1 MTAEFTRRNLFKIG
15 GLAAAGL
22 GGAALLGACS
32 PTGSAAAGS
41 ASSDTPT
48 AATGTT
54 TVAGHVREGLP
65 SFLAAPEPIT
75 DIAETKDYDVV
86 VVGAGA
92 SGVPAAITAR
102 EAGATV
108 ALIQKESTAISQ
120 GNTATGILLDT
131 SDPAGV
137 EAVVSRLIK
146 DHQYRG
152 KREQVELWA
161 KNSGECITW
170 LLDLATAQG
179 AQISDSTMKW
189 TAAIKEVNGYPM
201 DYLSIDFGPKPYN
214 TGNGMQVLAE
224 YAASQ
229 GVEVFYDTEA
239 KQLVGDASGVTEA
252 VVSRLIKDH
261 QYRGKREQVELWAK
275 NSGECITWLLDLAT
289 AQGAQISD
297 STMKWTAAIKEVNGY
312 PMDYLSIDF
321 GPKPYNTGNGMQ
333 VLAEY
338 AASQGVEVF
347 YDTEAKQLVGDA
359 SGVTGVIAET
369 ADGNVQFN
377 AAKGVILA
385 TGDYQNDDDMMA
397 YYLPDLQNLGR
408 KQMNKTGD
416 GHKMAVWAG
425 GAIEDITHTKMLHD
439 FDGGPGS
446 MADMPFLAVK
456 NDGTRFCDETL
467 GMSLMNNFLRS
478 EADQGDYNQIFDSNY
493 MTAAAEWPGKLFDP
507 EAIKVYMP
515 EEDGEKTGVFRD
527 QIATFKADTL
537 EELAEKLGI
546 TDTAAFVESVK
557 RYNECVAAGKDLD
570 FGKEAKWLTAI
581 DTPPFYGIHR
591 HVRVSAVVS
600 GVNVGP
606 NMEVLAVE
614 TNEPIPGLFAIG
626 NTAGNFYGGVD
637 YSMYMPGLSLGRAHT
652 QGYVTGKYVA
662 SL

>member
-1 MTAEFTRRNLFKIG
+1 MTAEFTRRDMFKIS

-22 GGAALLGACS
+22 GTAALLGACS
-32 PTGSAAAGS
+32 PAGNEAGAGAGAAAGS
-41 ASSDTPT
+41 TET
-48 AATGTT
+48 ATTGTT
-54 TVAGHVREGLP
+54 VVAGHTREGLP

-75 DIAETKDYDVV
+75 DVADTKDFDVV
-86 VVGAGA
+86 IVGAGA
-92 SGVPAAITAR
+92 AGVPAAITAR

-108 ALIQKESTAISQ
+108 ALIQKEATAISQ

-131 SDPAGV
+131 SDEAGV
-137 EAVVSRLIK
+137 EAVVSRLLK

-161 KNSGECITW
+161 KNSGEAIKW
-170 LLDLATAQG
+170 MLDLATAEG
-179 AQISDSTMKW
+179 AQVSDTTMKW

-214 TGNGMQVLAE
+214 TGDGMQVLAD
-224 YAASQ
+224 YAAAQ
-229 GVEVFYDTEA
+229 GVEIFYNTEA
-239 KQLVGDASGVTEA
+239 KQLVGDAA
-252 VVSRLIKDH
+252 
-261 QYRGKREQVELWAK
+261 
-275 NSGECITWLLDLAT
+275 
-289 AQGAQISD
+289 
-297 STMKWTAAIKEVNGY
+297 
-312 PMDYLSIDF
+312 
-321 GPKPYNTGNGMQ
+321 
-333 VLAEY
+333 
-338 AASQGVEVF
+338 
-347 YDTEAKQLVGDA
+347 
-359 SGVTGVIAET
+359 GVTGVIAEGP
-369 ADGNVQFN
+369 DGMVQFN

-397 YYLPDLQNLGR
+397 YYLPDLANLGR

-456 NDGTRFCDETL
+456 QDGTRFCDETL

-515 EEDGEKTGVFRD
+515 EEDVEKVGVFED
-527 QIATFKADTL
+527 QIGTFKADTL
-537 EELAEKLGI
+537 EELAGKLGI
-546 TDTAAFVESVK
+546 TDTAAFVKSVE

-570 FGKEAKWLTAI
+570 FGKEGKWLTAI

-614 TNEPIPGLFAIG
+614 TGEPIPGLFAIG

>member
-1 MTAEFTRRNLFKIG
+1 MTAEFTRRDMFKIG

-32 PTGSAAAGS
+32 PAGNE
-41 ASSDTPT
+41 AGT
-48 AATGTT
+48 AASAGTGATETATTGTT
-54 TVAGHVREGLP
+54 VVAGHTREGLP

-75 DIAETKDYDVV
+75 DVADTKDFDIVI
-86 VVGAGA
+86 VGAGA
-92 SGVPAAITAR
+92 AGVPAAITAR

-108 ALIQKESTAISQ
+108 ALIQKEATAISQ

-131 SDPAGV
+131 SDEAGV
-137 EAVVSRLIK
+137 EAVVSRLLK

-161 KNSGECITW
+161 KNSGEAIKW
-170 LLDLATAQG
+170 MLDLATAEG
-179 AQISDSTMKW
+179 AQVSDTTMKW

-214 TGNGMQVLAE
+214 TGDGMQVLAD
-224 YAASQ
+224 YAAAQ
-229 GVEVFYDTEA
+229 GVEIFYNTEA
-239 KQLVGDASGVTEA
+239 KQLVGDAA
-252 VVSRLIKDH
+252 
-261 QYRGKREQVELWAK
+261 
-275 NSGECITWLLDLAT
+275 
-289 AQGAQISD
+289 
-297 STMKWTAAIKEVNGY
+297 
-312 PMDYLSIDF
+312 
-321 GPKPYNTGNGMQ
+321 
-333 VLAEY
+333 
-338 AASQGVEVF
+338 
-347 YDTEAKQLVGDA
+347 
-359 SGVTGVIAET
+359 GVTGVIAEGP
-369 ADGNVQFN
+369 DGMVQFN

-397 YYLPDLQNLGR
+397 YYLPDLANLGR

-456 NDGTRFCDETL
+456 QDGTRFCDETL

-515 EEDGEKTGVFRD
+515 EEDVEKVGVFED
-527 QIATFKADTL
+527 QIGTFKADTL
-537 EELAEKLGI
+537 EELAGKLGI
-546 TDTAAFVESVK
+546 TDTAAFVKSVE

-570 FGKEAKWLTAI
+570 FGKEGKWLTAI

-614 TNEPIPGLFAIG
+614 TGEPIPGLFAIG

>member
-1 MTAEFTRRNLFKIG
+1 MTAEFTRRDMFKIS

-22 GGAALLGACS
+22 GGAALLSACS
-32 PTGSAAAGS
+32 PSGSGSPSAGGETPAAS
-41 ASSDTPT
+41 
-48 AATGTT
+48 TGTT
-54 TVAGHVREGLP
+54 TVAGHSREGLP

-75 DIAETKDYDVV
+75 DIADTKDFDVV
-86 VVGAGA
+86 IVGAGA

-108 ALIQKESTAISQ
+108 ALIQKEATAISQ

-131 SDPAGV
+131 SDEAGV
-137 EAVVSRLIK
+137 EAVVSRLLK

-161 KNSGECITW
+161 KNSGEAIKW
-170 LLDLATAQG
+170 VLDLATAEG
-179 AQISDSTMKW
+179 AQVSDTTMKW

-214 TGNGMQVLAE
+214 TGNGMRVLAD
-224 YAASQ
+224 YAAAQ
-229 GVEVFYDTEA
+229 GVEIFYNTEA
-239 KQLVGDASGVTEA
+239 KQLVGDAA
-252 VVSRLIKDH
+252 
-261 QYRGKREQVELWAK
+261 
-275 NSGECITWLLDLAT
+275 
-289 AQGAQISD
+289 
-297 STMKWTAAIKEVNGY
+297 
-312 PMDYLSIDF
+312 
-321 GPKPYNTGNGMQ
+321 
-333 VLAEY
+333 
-338 AASQGVEVF
+338 
-347 YDTEAKQLVGDA
+347 
-359 SGVTGVIAET
+359 GVTGVIAEGP
-369 ADGNVQFN
+369 DGTVQFN
-377 AAKGVILA
+377 ASKGVILA

-397 YYLPDLQNLGR
+397 YYLPDLANLGR

-456 NDGTRFCDETL
+456 QDGTRFCDETL

-515 EEDGEKTGVFRD
+515 EEDVEKVGVFED
-527 QIATFKADTL
+527 QIGTFKADTL
-537 EELAEKLGI
+537 EELATKLGI
-546 TDTAAFVESVK
+546 TDTAAFVKSVE

-570 FGKEAKWLTAI
+570 FGKEGKWLTAI

-591 HVRVSAVVS
+591 HVRVSAIVS

-606 NMEVLAVE
+606 NMEVLAAE
-614 TNEPIPGLFAIG
+614 TGEAIPGLFAIG

>member
-1 MTAEFTRRNLFKIG
+1 MTAEFTRRDMFKIS
-15 GLAAAGL
+15 GLAAACL

-32 PTGSAAAGS
+32 PAGNE
-41 ASSDTPT
+41 AGT
-48 AATGTT
+48 AASAGTGATETATTGTT
-54 TVAGHVREGLP
+54 VVAGHTREGLP

-75 DIAETKDYDVV
+75 DVADTKDFDIVI
-86 VVGAGA
+86 VGAGA
-92 SGVPAAITAR
+92 AGVPAAITAR

-108 ALIQKESTAISQ
+108 ALIQKEATAISQ

-131 SDPAGV
+131 SDEAGV
-137 EAVVSRLIK
+137 EAVVSRLLK

-161 KNSGECITW
+161 KNSGEAIKW
-170 LLDLATAQG
+170 MLDLATAEG
-179 AQISDSTMKW
+179 AQVSDTTMKW

-214 TGNGMQVLAE
+214 TGDGMQVLAD
-224 YAASQ
+224 YAAAQ
-229 GVEVFYDTEA
+229 GVEIFYNTEA
-239 KQLVGDASGVTEA
+239 KQLVGDAA
-252 VVSRLIKDH
+252 
-261 QYRGKREQVELWAK
+261 
-275 NSGECITWLLDLAT
+275 
-289 AQGAQISD
+289 
-297 STMKWTAAIKEVNGY
+297 
-312 PMDYLSIDF
+312 
-321 GPKPYNTGNGMQ
+321 
-333 VLAEY
+333 
-338 AASQGVEVF
+338 
-347 YDTEAKQLVGDA
+347 
-359 SGVTGVIAET
+359 GVTGVIAEGP
-369 ADGNVQFN
+369 DGMVQFN

-397 YYLPDLQNLGR
+397 YYLPDLANLGR

-456 NDGTRFCDETL
+456 QDGTRFCDETL

-515 EEDGEKTGVFRD
+515 EEDVEKVGVFED
-527 QIATFKADTL
+527 QIGTFKADTL
-537 EELAEKLGI
+537 EELAGKLGI
-546 TDTAAFVESVK
+546 TDTAAFVKSVE

-570 FGKEAKWLTAI
+570 FGKEGKWLTAI

-614 TNEPIPGLFAIG
+614 TGEPIPGLFAIG

>member
-1 MTAEFTRRNLFKIG
+1 MTAEFTRRDMFKIS

-22 GGAALLGACS
+22 GGAALLSACS
-32 PTGSAAAGS
+32 PSGSGSPSAGGETPAAS
-41 ASSDTPT
+41 
-48 AATGTT
+48 TGTT
-54 TVAGHVREGLP
+54 TVAGHSREGLP

-75 DIAETKDYDVV
+75 DIADTKDFDVV
-86 VVGAGA
+86 IVGAGA

-108 ALIQKESTAISQ
+108 ALIQKEATAISQ

-131 SDPAGV
+131 SDEAGV
-137 EAVVSRLIK
+137 EAVVSRLLK

-161 KNSGECITW
+161 KNSGEAIKW
-170 LLDLATAQG
+170 VLDLATAEG
-179 AQISDSTMKW
+179 AQVSDTTMKW

-214 TGNGMQVLAE
+214 TGNGMRVLAD
-224 YAASQ
+224 YAAAQ
-229 GVEVFYDTEA
+229 GVEIFYNTEA
-239 KQLVGDASGVTEA
+239 KQLVGDAA
-252 VVSRLIKDH
+252 
-261 QYRGKREQVELWAK
+261 
-275 NSGECITWLLDLAT
+275 
-289 AQGAQISD
+289 
-297 STMKWTAAIKEVNGY
+297 
-312 PMDYLSIDF
+312 
-321 GPKPYNTGNGMQ
+321 
-333 VLAEY
+333 
-338 AASQGVEVF
+338 
-347 YDTEAKQLVGDA
+347 
-359 SGVTGVIAET
+359 GVTGVIAEGP
-369 ADGNVQFN
+369 DGTVQFN
-377 AAKGVILA
+377 ASKGVILA

-397 YYLPDLQNLGR
+397 YYLPDLANLGR

-456 NDGTRFCDETL
+456 QDGTRFCDETL

-515 EEDGEKTGVFRD
+515 EEDVEKVGVFED
-527 QIATFKADTL
+527 QIGTFKADTL
-537 EELAEKLGI
+537 EELATKLGI
-546 TDTAAFVESVK
+546 TDTAAFVKSVE

-570 FGKEAKWLTAI
+570 FGKEGKWLTAI

-591 HVRVSAVVS
+591 HVRVSAIVS

-606 NMEVLAVE
+606 NMEVLAAE
-614 TNEPIPGLFAIG
+614 TGEAIPGLFAIG

-652 QGYVTGKYVA
+652 QGYVTGTYVA
-662 SL
+662 NL

>member
-1 MTAEFTRRNLFKIG
+1 MTAEFTRRDMFKIS

-22 GGAALLGACS
+22 GGAALLSACS
-32 PTGSAAAGS
+32 PSG
-41 ASSDTPT
+41 ASSSSAGGETP
-48 AATGTT
+48 AASTGTT
-54 TVAGHVREGLP
+54 TVAGHSREGLP

-75 DIAETKDYDVV
+75 DIADTKDFDVV
-86 VVGAGA
+86 IVGAGA

-102 EAGATV
+102 KAGATV
-108 ALIQKESTAISQ
+108 ALIQKEATAISQ

-131 SDPAGV
+131 SDEAGV
-137 EAVVSRLIK
+137 EAVVSRLLK

-161 KNSGECITW
+161 KNSGEAIRW
-170 LLDLATAQG
+170 MLDLATAEG
-179 AQISDSTMKW
+179 AQVSDTTMKW
-189 TAAIKEVNGYPM
+189 TAAIKEVNGYPV

-214 TGNGMQVLAE
+214 TGNGMQVLAD
-224 YAASQ
+224 YAAAQ
-229 GVEVFYDTEA
+229 GVEIFYNTEA
-239 KQLVGDASGVTEA
+239 KQLVGDAA
-252 VVSRLIKDH
+252 
-261 QYRGKREQVELWAK
+261 
-275 NSGECITWLLDLAT
+275 
-289 AQGAQISD
+289 
-297 STMKWTAAIKEVNGY
+297 
-312 PMDYLSIDF
+312 
-321 GPKPYNTGNGMQ
+321 
-333 VLAEY
+333 
-338 AASQGVEVF
+338 
-347 YDTEAKQLVGDA
+347 
-359 SGVTGVIAET
+359 GVTGVIAEGP
-369 ADGNVQFN
+369 DGIVQFN
-377 AAKGVILA
+377 ASKGVILA

-397 YYLPDLQNLGR
+397 YYLPDLANLGR

-456 NDGTRFCDETL
+456 QDGTRFCDETL

-493 MTAAAEWPGKLFDP
+493 MTAAAAWPGKLFDP

-515 EEDGEKTGVFRD
+515 EEDVEKVGVFED
-527 QIATFKADTL
+527 QIGTFKADTL
-537 EELAEKLGI
+537 EELAGKLGI
-546 TDTAAFVESVK
+546 TDTAVFVKSVE

-570 FGKEAKWLTAI
+570 FGKEGKWLTAI

-591 HVRVSAVVS
+591 HVRVSAIVS

-606 NMEVLAVE
+606 NMEVLAAE
-614 TNEPIPGLFAIG
+614 TGEAIPGLFAIG

>member
-1 MTAEFTRRNLFKIG
+1 MTAEFSRRNLFKIG

-32 PTGSAAAGS
+32 PAGNATGSTA
-41 ASSDTPT
+41 SDTPT

-54 TVAGHVREGLP
+54 TVAGHVCEGLP

-137 EAVVSRLIK
+137 
-146 DHQYRG
+146 
-152 KREQVELWA
+152 
-161 KNSGECITW
+161 
-170 LLDLATAQG
+170 
-179 AQISDSTMKW
+179 
-189 TAAIKEVNGYPM
+189 
-201 DYLSIDFGPKPYN
+201 
-214 TGNGMQVLAE
+214 
-224 YAASQ
+224 
-229 GVEVFYDTEA
+229 
-239 KQLVGDASGVTEA
+239 EA

-456 NDGTRFCDETL
+456 NDGTRFCDEAL

-515 EEDGEKTGVFRD
+515 EEDGEKTGVFKD

-614 TNEPIPGLFAIG
+614 TGEPIPGLFAVG

>member
-1 MTAEFTRRNLFKIG
+1 MTAQFTRRDLFKNG
-15 GLAAAGL
+15 GRAAAGI
-22 GGAALLGACS
+22 GSAAFLGACS
-32 PTGSAAAGS
+32 PAAGEGAAPAGDTAAAS
-41 ASSDTPT
+41 
-48 AATGTT
+48 TGTT
-54 TVAGHVREGLP
+54 TVAGHTREGLP

-75 DIAETKDYDVV
+75 DVAETKDFDVV
-86 VVGAGA
+86 IVGAGA
-92 SGVPAAITAR
+92 AGVPAAITAR

-108 ALIQKESTAISQ
+108 ALIQKEATAISQ

-137 EAVVSRLIK
+137 EAVVSRLLK

-161 KNSGECITW
+161 KNSGEAIRW
-170 LLDLATAQG
+170 MLDLATAEG
-179 AQISDSTMKW
+179 AQVSDTTMKW

-214 TGNGMQVLAE
+214 TGNGMQVLAD
-224 YAASQ
+224 YAAAQ
-229 GVEVFYDTEA
+229 GVEIFYNTEA
-239 KQLVGDASGVTEA
+239 KQLVGDAA
-252 VVSRLIKDH
+252 
-261 QYRGKREQVELWAK
+261 
-275 NSGECITWLLDLAT
+275 
-289 AQGAQISD
+289 
-297 STMKWTAAIKEVNGY
+297 
-312 PMDYLSIDF
+312 
-321 GPKPYNTGNGMQ
+321 
-333 VLAEY
+333 
-338 AASQGVEVF
+338 
-347 YDTEAKQLVGDA
+347 
-359 SGVTGVIAET
+359 GVTGVIAEGP
-369 ADGNVQFN
+369 DGTVQFN

-397 YYLPDLQNLGR
+397 YYLPDLANLGR

-456 NDGTRFCDETL
+456 QDGTRFCDETL

-515 EEDGEKTGVFRD
+515 EEDVEKVGVFED
-527 QIATFKADTL
+527 QIGTYKADTL

-546 TDTAAFVESVK
+546 TDTAAFVETVK
-557 RYNECVAAGKDLD
+557 RYNESVAAGKDLD

-581 DTPPFYGIHR
+581 DTPPYYGIHR

-606 NMEVLAVE
+606 NMEVLAAE
-614 TNEPIPGLFAIG
+614 TGEPIPGLFAIG

>member
-229 GVEVFYDTEA
+229 GVD
-239 KQLVGDASGVTEA
+239 
-252 VVSRLIKDH
+252 
-261 QYRGKREQVELWAK
+261 
-275 NSGECITWLLDLAT
+275 
-289 AQGAQISD
+289 
-297 STMKWTAAIKEVNGY
+297 
-312 PMDYLSIDF
+312 
-321 GPKPYNTGNGMQ
+321 
-333 VLAEY
+333 
-338 AASQGVEVF
+338 VF

-408 KQMNKTGD
+408 KQTNKTGD

-515 EEDGEKTGVFRD
+515 EEDGEKTGVFKD

-614 TNEPIPGLFAIG
+614 TGEPIPGLFAVG

>member
-1 MTAEFTRRNLFKIG
+1 MTAEFTRRDMFKIS

-22 GGAALLGACS
+22 GGAALLSACS
-32 PTGSAAAGS
+32 PSG
-41 ASSDTPT
+41 ASSSSAGGETP
-48 AATGTT
+48 AASTGTT
-54 TVAGHVREGLP
+54 TVAGHSREGLP

-75 DIAETKDYDVV
+75 DIADTKDFDVV
-86 VVGAGA
+86 IVGAGA

-102 EAGATV
+102 KAGATV
-108 ALIQKESTAISQ
+108 ALIQKEATAISQ

-131 SDPAGV
+131 SDEAGV
-137 EAVVSRLIK
+137 EAVVSRLLK

-161 KNSGECITW
+161 KNSGEAIKW
-170 LLDLATAQG
+170 MLDLATAEG
-179 AQISDSTMKW
+179 AQVSDTTMKW
-189 TAAIKEVNGYPM
+189 TAAIKEVNGYPV

-214 TGNGMQVLAE
+214 TGNGMQVLAD
-224 YAASQ
+224 YAAAQ
-229 GVEVFYDTEA
+229 GVEIFYNTEA
-239 KQLVGDASGVTEA
+239 KQLVGDAA
-252 VVSRLIKDH
+252 
-261 QYRGKREQVELWAK
+261 
-275 NSGECITWLLDLAT
+275 
-289 AQGAQISD
+289 
-297 STMKWTAAIKEVNGY
+297 
-312 PMDYLSIDF
+312 
-321 GPKPYNTGNGMQ
+321 
-333 VLAEY
+333 
-338 AASQGVEVF
+338 
-347 YDTEAKQLVGDA
+347 
-359 SGVTGVIAET
+359 GVTGVIAEGP
-369 ADGNVQFN
+369 DGIVQFN
-377 AAKGVILA
+377 ASKGVILA

-397 YYLPDLQNLGR
+397 YYLPDLANLGR

-456 NDGTRFCDETL
+456 TDGTRFCDETL

-515 EEDGEKTGVFRD
+515 EEDVEKVGVFED
-527 QIATFKADTL
+527 QIGTYAADTL
-537 EELAEKLGI
+537 EELAGKLGI
-546 TDTAAFVESVK
+546 TDTAAFVKSVE

-570 FGKEAKWLTAI
+570 FGKEGKWLTAI

-591 HVRVSAVVS
+591 HVRVSAIVS

-606 NMEVLAVE
+606 NMEVLAAE
-614 TNEPIPGLFAIG
+614 TGEPIPGLFAIG

-652 QGYVTGKYVA
+652 QGYVTGTYVA
-662 SL
+662 NL

>member
-1 MTAEFTRRNLFKIG
+1 MNKIANMHVASSTAGSLSRRSLFKLG
-15 GLAAAGL
+15 GLATAVAAGASL
-22 GGAALLGACS
+22 AGCAPQPKSASMAD
-32 PTGSAAAGS
+32 TGSGATRAA
-41 ASSDTPT
+41 D
-48 AATGTT
+48 GT
-54 TVAGHVREGLP
+54 P
-65 SFLAAPEPIT
+65 SFLIAPEPIT
-75 DIAETKDYDVV
+75 EFDETRDFEVV
-86 VVGAGA
+86 VVGAGV
-92 SGVPAAITAR
+92 SGMAAAMSAA
-102 EAGATV
+102 EAGAKIACVQREATP
-108 ALIQKESTAISQ
+108 SSQ
-120 GNTATGILLDT
+120 GNMAAGVDLNQTSEAGKQALISYLIKLADHRSNRALLEAWADNSFEALSWFREAASAGGIEVN
-131 SDPAGV
+131 SDEPQADRVLHINGYDVYLHANTYFRIGHDEVVKAIAPIAESAGV
-137 EAVVSRLIK
+137 EFFFS
-146 DHQYRG
+146 
-152 KREQVELWA
+152 
-161 KNSGECITW
+161 CP
-170 LLDLATAQG
+170 AQ
-179 AQISDSTMKW
+179 
-189 TAAIKEVNGYPM
+189 
-201 DYLSIDFGPKPYN
+201 
-214 TGNGMQVLAE
+214 
-224 YAASQ
+224 
-229 GVEVFYDTEA
+229 
-239 KQLVGDASGVTEA
+239 QLVTDESG
-252 VVSRLIKDH
+252 R
-261 QYRGKREQVELWAK
+261 
-275 NSGECITWLLDLAT
+275 
-289 AQGAQISD
+289 
-297 STMKWTAAIKEVNGY
+297 
-312 PMDYLSIDF
+312 
-321 GPKPYNTGNGMQ
+321 
-333 VLAEY
+333 
-338 AASQGVEVF
+338 
-347 YDTEAKQLVGDA
+347 
-359 SGVTGVIAET
+359 VTGVVCEE
-369 ADGNVQFN
+369 DGKNVLFN
-377 AAKGVILA
+377 ASKGVILA

-515 EEDGEKTGVFRD
+515 EEDGEKTGVFKD

>member
-1 MTAEFTRRNLFKIG
+1 MTAEFTRRDMFKIS

-22 GGAALLGACS
+22 GGAALLSACS
-32 PTGSAAAGS
+32 PSGSGSPSAGGETPAAS
-41 ASSDTPT
+41 
-48 AATGTT
+48 TGTT
-54 TVAGHVREGLP
+54 TVAGHSREGLP

-75 DIAETKDYDVV
+75 DIADTKDFDVV
-86 VVGAGA
+86 IVGAGA

-108 ALIQKESTAISQ
+108 ALIQKEATAISQ

-131 SDPAGV
+131 SDEAGV
-137 EAVVSRLIK
+137 EAVVSRLLK

-161 KNSGECITW
+161 KNSGEAIKW
-170 LLDLATAQG
+170 VLDLATAEG
-179 AQISDSTMKW
+179 AQVSDTTMKW

-214 TGNGMQVLAE
+214 TGNGMQVLAD
-224 YAASQ
+224 YAAAQ
-229 GVEVFYDTEA
+229 GVEIFYNTEA
-239 KQLVGDASGVTEA
+239 KQLVGDAA
-252 VVSRLIKDH
+252 
-261 QYRGKREQVELWAK
+261 
-275 NSGECITWLLDLAT
+275 
-289 AQGAQISD
+289 
-297 STMKWTAAIKEVNGY
+297 
-312 PMDYLSIDF
+312 
-321 GPKPYNTGNGMQ
+321 
-333 VLAEY
+333 
-338 AASQGVEVF
+338 
-347 YDTEAKQLVGDA
+347 
-359 SGVTGVIAET
+359 GVTGVIAEGP
-369 ADGNVQFN
+369 DGTVQFN
-377 AAKGVILA
+377 ASKGVILA

-397 YYLPDLQNLGR
+397 YYLPDLANLGR

-456 NDGTRFCDETL
+456 QDGTRFCDETL

-515 EEDGEKTGVFRD
+515 EEDVEKVGVFED
-527 QIATFKADTL
+527 QIGTFKADTL
-537 EELAEKLGI
+537 EELATKLGI
-546 TDTAAFVESVK
+546 TDTAAFVKSVE

-570 FGKEAKWLTAI
+570 FGKEGKWLTAI

-606 NMEVLAVE
+606 NMEVLAAE
-614 TNEPIPGLFAIG
+614 TGEPIPGLFAIG

-652 QGYVTGKYVA
+652 QGYVTGTYVA
-662 SL
+662 NL

>member
-1 MTAEFTRRNLFKIG
+1 
-15 GLAAAGL
+15 
-22 GGAALLGACS
+22 
-32 PTGSAAAGS
+32 
-41 ASSDTPT
+41 
-48 AATGTT
+48 
-54 TVAGHVREGLP
+54 
-65 SFLAAPEPIT
+65 
-75 DIAETKDYDVV
+75 
-86 VVGAGA
+86 
-92 SGVPAAITAR
+92 
-102 EAGATV
+102 
-108 ALIQKESTAISQ
+108 
-120 GNTATGILLDT
+120 
-131 SDPAGV
+131 
-137 EAVVSRLIK
+137 
-146 DHQYRG
+146 
-152 KREQVELWA
+152 
-161 KNSGECITW
+161 
-170 LLDLATAQG
+170 
-179 AQISDSTMKW
+179 
-189 TAAIKEVNGYPM
+189 
-201 DYLSIDFGPKPYN
+201 
-214 TGNGMQVLAE
+214 
-224 YAASQ
+224 
-229 GVEVFYDTEA
+229 
-239 KQLVGDASGVTEA
+239 
-252 VVSRLIKDH
+252 
-261 QYRGKREQVELWAK
+261 
-275 NSGECITWLLDLAT
+275 
-289 AQGAQISD
+289 
-297 STMKWTAAIKEVNGY
+297 
-312 PMDYLSIDF
+312 
-321 GPKPYNTGNGMQ
+321 
-333 VLAEY
+333 
-338 AASQGVEVF
+338 
-347 YDTEAKQLVGDA
+347 
-359 SGVTGVIAET
+359 
-369 ADGNVQFN
+369 
-377 AAKGVILA
+377 
-385 TGDYQNDDDMMA
+385 
-397 YYLPDLQNLGR
+397 
-408 KQMNKTGD
+408 
-416 GHKMAVWAG
+416 
-425 GAIEDITHTKMLHD
+425 MLHD

-515 EEDGEKTGVFRD
+515 EEDGEKTGVFKD

>member
-1 MTAEFTRRNLFKIG
+1 MTAEFTRRDMFKIS

-32 PTGSAAAGS
+32 PAGNE
-41 ASSDTPT
+41 AGT
-48 AATGTT
+48 AASAGTGATETATTGTT
-54 TVAGHVREGLP
+54 VVAGHTREGLP

-75 DIAETKDYDVV
+75 DVADTKDFDIVI
-86 VVGAGA
+86 VGAGA
-92 SGVPAAITAR
+92 AGVPAAITAR

-108 ALIQKESTAISQ
+108 ALIQKEATAISQ

-131 SDPAGV
+131 SDEAGV
-137 EAVVSRLIK
+137 EAVVSRLLK

-161 KNSGECITW
+161 KNSGEAIKW
-170 LLDLATAQG
+170 MLDLATAEG
-179 AQISDSTMKW
+179 AQVSDTTMKW

-214 TGNGMQVLAE
+214 TGDGMQVLAD
-224 YAASQ
+224 YAAAQ
-229 GVEVFYDTEA
+229 GVEIFYNTEA
-239 KQLVGDASGVTEA
+239 KQLVGDAA
-252 VVSRLIKDH
+252 
-261 QYRGKREQVELWAK
+261 
-275 NSGECITWLLDLAT
+275 
-289 AQGAQISD
+289 
-297 STMKWTAAIKEVNGY
+297 
-312 PMDYLSIDF
+312 
-321 GPKPYNTGNGMQ
+321 
-333 VLAEY
+333 
-338 AASQGVEVF
+338 
-347 YDTEAKQLVGDA
+347 
-359 SGVTGVIAET
+359 GVTGVIAEGP
-369 ADGNVQFN
+369 DGTVQFN
-377 AAKGVILA
+377 ASKGVILA

-397 YYLPDLQNLGR
+397 YYLPDLANLGR

-456 NDGTRFCDETL
+456 QDGTRFCDETL

-515 EEDGEKTGVFRD
+515 EEDVEKVGVFED
-527 QIATFKADTL
+527 QIGTFKADTL
-537 EELAEKLGI
+537 EELAGKLGI
-546 TDTAAFVESVK
+546 TDTAAFVKSVE

-570 FGKEAKWLTAI
+570 FGKEGKWLTAI

-614 TNEPIPGLFAIG
+614 TGEPIPGLFAIG

>member
-1 MTAEFTRRNLFKIG
+1 MTAQFTRRDMFKIG
-15 GLAAAGL
+15 GLAAAGI
-22 GGAALLGACS
+22 GSAAFLGACS
-32 PTGSAAAGS
+32 PAAGEGAAPAGDTAAAS
-41 ASSDTPT
+41 
-48 AATGTT
+48 TGTT
-54 TVAGHVREGLP
+54 TVAGHTREGLP

-75 DIAETKDYDVV
+75 DVAETKDFDVV
-86 VVGAGA
+86 IVGAGA
-92 SGVPAAITAR
+92 AGVPAAITAR

-108 ALIQKESTAISQ
+108 ALIQKEATAISQ

-137 EAVVSRLIK
+137 EAVVSRLLK

-161 KNSGECITW
+161 KNSGEAIRW
-170 LLDLATAQG
+170 MLDLATAEG
-179 AQISDSTMKW
+179 AQVSDTTMKW

-214 TGNGMQVLAE
+214 TGNGMQVLAD
-224 YAASQ
+224 YAAAQ
-229 GVEVFYDTEA
+229 GVEIFYNTEA
-239 KQLVGDASGVTEA
+239 KQLVGDAA
-252 VVSRLIKDH
+252 
-261 QYRGKREQVELWAK
+261 
-275 NSGECITWLLDLAT
+275 
-289 AQGAQISD
+289 
-297 STMKWTAAIKEVNGY
+297 
-312 PMDYLSIDF
+312 
-321 GPKPYNTGNGMQ
+321 
-333 VLAEY
+333 
-338 AASQGVEVF
+338 
-347 YDTEAKQLVGDA
+347 
-359 SGVTGVIAET
+359 GVTGVIAEGP
-369 ADGNVQFN
+369 DGTVQFN

-397 YYLPDLQNLGR
+397 YYLPDLANLGR

-456 NDGTRFCDETL
+456 TDGTRFCDETL

-515 EEDGEKTGVFRD
+515 EEDVEKVGVFED
-527 QIATFKADTL
+527 QIGTYKADTL

-546 TDTAAFVESVK
+546 TDAAAFVETVK
-557 RYNECVAAGKDLD
+557 RYNESVAAGKDLD

-581 DTPPFYGIHR
+581 DTPPYYGIHR

-606 NMEVLAVE
+606 NMEVLAAE
-614 TNEPIPGLFAIG
+614 TGEPIPGLFAIG

>member
-32 PTGSAAAGS
+32 PAGSAAAGS

-65 SFLAAPEPIT
+65 SSLAAPEPIT

-137 EAVVSRLIK
+137 
-146 DHQYRG
+146 
-152 KREQVELWA
+152 
-161 KNSGECITW
+161 
-170 LLDLATAQG
+170 
-179 AQISDSTMKW
+179 
-189 TAAIKEVNGYPM
+189 
-201 DYLSIDFGPKPYN
+201 
-214 TGNGMQVLAE
+214 
-224 YAASQ
+224 
-229 GVEVFYDTEA
+229 
-239 KQLVGDASGVTEA
+239 EA

-515 EEDGEKTGVFRD
+515 EEDGEKTGVFKD

-614 TNEPIPGLFAIG
+614 TGEPIPGLFAVG

>member
-1 MTAEFTRRNLFKIG
+1 MTAEFTRRDMFKIS

-22 GGAALLGACS
+22 GGAALLSACS
-32 PTGSAAAGS
+32 PSG
-41 ASSDTPT
+41 ASSSSAGGETP
-48 AATGTT
+48 AASTGTT
-54 TVAGHVREGLP
+54 TVAGHSREGLP

-75 DIAETKDYDVV
+75 DIADTKDFDVV
-86 VVGAGA
+86 IVGAGA

-102 EAGATV
+102 KAGATE
-108 ALIQKESTAISQ
+108 AIIQKEATAISQ

-131 SDPAGV
+131 SDEAGV
-137 EAVVSRLIK
+137 EAVVSRLLK

-161 KNSGECITW
+161 KNSGEAIRW
-170 LLDLATAQG
+170 VLDLATAEG
-179 AQISDSTMKW
+179 AQVSDTTMKW
-189 TAAIKEVNGYPM
+189 TAAIKEVNGYPV

-214 TGNGMQVLAE
+214 TGNGMQVLAD
-224 YAASQ
+224 YAAAQ
-229 GVEVFYDTEA
+229 GVEIFYNTEA
-239 KQLVGDASGVTEA
+239 KQLVGDAA
-252 VVSRLIKDH
+252 
-261 QYRGKREQVELWAK
+261 
-275 NSGECITWLLDLAT
+275 
-289 AQGAQISD
+289 
-297 STMKWTAAIKEVNGY
+297 
-312 PMDYLSIDF
+312 
-321 GPKPYNTGNGMQ
+321 
-333 VLAEY
+333 
-338 AASQGVEVF
+338 
-347 YDTEAKQLVGDA
+347 
-359 SGVTGVIAET
+359 GVTGVIAEGP
-369 ADGNVQFN
+369 DGIVQFN
-377 AAKGVILA
+377 ASKGVILA

-397 YYLPDLQNLGR
+397 YYLPDLANLGR

-456 NDGTRFCDETL
+456 TDGTRFCDETL

-515 EEDGEKTGVFRD
+515 EEDVEKVGVFED
-527 QIATFKADTL
+527 QIGTYKADTL
-537 EELAEKLGI
+537 EELAGKLGI
-546 TDTAAFVESVK
+546 TDTAAFVKSVE

-570 FGKEAKWLTAI
+570 FGKEGKWLTAI

-591 HVRVSAVVS
+591 HVRVSAIVS

-606 NMEVLAVE
+606 NMEVLAAE
-614 TNEPIPGLFAIG
+614 TGEPIHGLFAIG

-652 QGYVTGKYVA
+652 QGYVTGTYVA
-662 SL
+662 NL

>member
-32 PTGSAAAGS
+32 PAGS
-41 ASSDTPT
+41 ATGSTASDTPT

-86 VVGAGA
+86 IVGAGA

-137 EAVVSRLIK
+137 
-146 DHQYRG
+146 
-152 KREQVELWA
+152 
-161 KNSGECITW
+161 
-170 LLDLATAQG
+170 
-179 AQISDSTMKW
+179 
-189 TAAIKEVNGYPM
+189 
-201 DYLSIDFGPKPYN
+201 
-214 TGNGMQVLAE
+214 
-224 YAASQ
+224 
-229 GVEVFYDTEA
+229 
-239 KQLVGDASGVTEA
+239 EA

-515 EEDGEKTGVFRD
+515 EEDGEKTGVFKD

>member
-1 MTAEFTRRNLFKIG
+1 MTAEFTRRDMFKIS

-22 GGAALLGACS
+22 GGAALLSACS
-32 PTGSAAAGS
+32 PSG
-41 ASSDTPT
+41 ASSSSAGGETP
-48 AATGTT
+48 AASTGTT
-54 TVAGHVREGLP
+54 TVAGHSREGLP

-75 DIAETKDYDVV
+75 DIADTKDFDVV
-86 VVGAGA
+86 IVGAGA

-102 EAGATV
+102 KAGATV
-108 ALIQKESTAISQ
+108 ALIQKEATAISQ

-131 SDPAGV
+131 SDEAGV
-137 EAVVSRLIK
+137 EAVVSRLLK

-161 KNSGECITW
+161 KNSGEAIRW
-170 LLDLATAQG
+170 MLDLATAEG
-179 AQISDSTMKW
+179 AQVSDTTMKW
-189 TAAIKEVNGYPM
+189 TAAIKEVNGYPV

-214 TGNGMQVLAE
+214 TGDGMQVLAD
-224 YAASQ
+224 YAAAQ
-229 GVEVFYDTEA
+229 GVEIFYNTEA
-239 KQLVGDASGVTEA
+239 KQLVGDAA
-252 VVSRLIKDH
+252 
-261 QYRGKREQVELWAK
+261 
-275 NSGECITWLLDLAT
+275 
-289 AQGAQISD
+289 
-297 STMKWTAAIKEVNGY
+297 
-312 PMDYLSIDF
+312 
-321 GPKPYNTGNGMQ
+321 
-333 VLAEY
+333 
-338 AASQGVEVF
+338 
-347 YDTEAKQLVGDA
+347 
-359 SGVTGVIAET
+359 GVTGVIAEGP
-369 ADGNVQFN
+369 DGTVQFN

-397 YYLPDLQNLGR
+397 YYLPDLANLGR

-456 NDGTRFCDETL
+456 TDGTRFCDETL

-515 EEDGEKTGVFRD
+515 EEDVEKVGVFED
-527 QIATFKADTL
+527 QIGTYKADTL
-537 EELAEKLGI
+537 EELAGKLGI
-546 TDTAAFVESVK
+546 TDTAAFVKSVE

-570 FGKEAKWLTAI
+570 FGKEGKWLTAI

-591 HVRVSAVVS
+591 HVRVSAIVS

-606 NMEVLAVE
+606 NMEVLAAE
-614 TNEPIPGLFAIG
+614 TGEPIPGLFAIG

-652 QGYVTGKYVA
+652 QGYVTGTYVA
-662 SL
+662 NL

>member
-32 PTGSAAAGS
+32 PTGSAAA
-41 ASSDTPT
+41 
-48 AATGTT
+48 GTT

-137 EAVVSRLIK
+137 
-146 DHQYRG
+146 
-152 KREQVELWA
+152 
-161 KNSGECITW
+161 
-170 LLDLATAQG
+170 
-179 AQISDSTMKW
+179 
-189 TAAIKEVNGYPM
+189 
-201 DYLSIDFGPKPYN
+201 
-214 TGNGMQVLAE
+214 
-224 YAASQ
+224 
-229 GVEVFYDTEA
+229 
-239 KQLVGDASGVTEA
+239 EA

-515 EEDGEKTGVFRD
+515 EEDGEKTGVFKD

-581 DTPPFYGIHR
+581 DTPPFYG
-591 HVRVSAVVS
+591 VRTGAWFLATLDGVTIDTNMHPCDENGDPIEGLYLTGNDSGGFFSVSY
-600 GVNVGP
+600 P
-606 NMEVLAVE
+606 NLLTGLACGR
-614 TNEPIPGLFAIG
+614 TMTFGRR
-626 NTAGNFYGGVD
+626 AG
-637 YSMYMPGLSLGRAHT
+637 MLAA
-652 QGYVTGKYVA
+652 TGQA
-662 SL
+662 

>member
-1 MTAEFTRRNLFKIG
+1 MFKIG

-32 PTGSAAAGS
+32 PAGNE
-41 ASSDTPT
+41 AGT
-48 AATGTT
+48 AATETATTGTT
-54 TVAGHVREGLP
+54 TVAGHTREGLP

-75 DIAETKDYDVV
+75 DVADTKDFYIVI
-86 VVGAGA
+86 VGAGA
-92 SGVPAAITAR
+92 AGVPAAITAR

-108 ALIQKESTAISQ
+108 ALIQKEATAISQ

-131 SDPAGV
+131 SDEAGV
-137 EAVVSRLIK
+137 EAVVSRLLK

-161 KNSGECITW
+161 KNSGEAIKW
-170 LLDLATAQG
+170 MLDLATAEG
-179 AQISDSTMKW
+179 AQVSDTTMKW

-214 TGNGMQVLAE
+214 TGDGMQVLAD
-224 YAASQ
+224 YAAAQ
-229 GVEVFYDTEA
+229 GVEIFYNTEA
-239 KQLVGDASGVTEA
+239 KQLVGDAA
-252 VVSRLIKDH
+252 
-261 QYRGKREQVELWAK
+261 
-275 NSGECITWLLDLAT
+275 
-289 AQGAQISD
+289 
-297 STMKWTAAIKEVNGY
+297 
-312 PMDYLSIDF
+312 
-321 GPKPYNTGNGMQ
+321 
-333 VLAEY
+333 
-338 AASQGVEVF
+338 
-347 YDTEAKQLVGDA
+347 
-359 SGVTGVIAET
+359 GVTGVIAEGP
-369 ADGNVQFN
+369 DGIVQFN
-377 AAKGVILA
+377 ASKGVILA

-397 YYLPDLQNLGR
+397 YYLPDLANLGR

-456 NDGTRFCDETL
+456 TDGTRFCDETL
-467 GMSLMNNFLRS
+467 GMSLMGNFLRS

-515 EEDGEKTGVFRD
+515 EEDVEKVGVFED
-527 QIATFKADTL
+527 QIGTYKADTL
-537 EELAEKLGI
+537 EELAGKLGI
-546 TDTAAFVESVK
+546 TDTAAFVKSVE

-570 FGKEAKWLTAI
+570 FGKEGKWLTAI

-606 NMEVLAVE
+606 NMEVLAAE
-614 TNEPIPGLFAIG
+614 TGEPIPGLFAIG

>member
-1 MTAEFTRRNLFKIG
+1 MTAEFTRRDMFKIS

-22 GGAALLGACS
+22 GGAALLSACS
-32 PTGSAAAGS
+32 PSGSGSPSAGGETPAAS
-41 ASSDTPT
+41 
-48 AATGTT
+48 TGTT
-54 TVAGHVREGLP
+54 TVAGHSREGLP

-75 DIAETKDYDVV
+75 DIADTKDFDVV
-86 VVGAGA
+86 IVGAGA

-108 ALIQKESTAISQ
+108 ALIQKEATAISQ

-131 SDPAGV
+131 SDEAGV
-137 EAVVSRLIK
+137 EAVVSRLLK

-161 KNSGECITW
+161 KNSGEAIKW
-170 LLDLATAQG
+170 VLDLATAEG
-179 AQISDSTMKW
+179 AQVSDTTMKW

-214 TGNGMQVLAE
+214 TGNGMQVLAD
-224 YAASQ
+224 YAAAQ
-229 GVEVFYDTEA
+229 GVEIFYNTEA
-239 KQLVGDASGVTEA
+239 KQLVGDAA
-252 VVSRLIKDH
+252 
-261 QYRGKREQVELWAK
+261 
-275 NSGECITWLLDLAT
+275 
-289 AQGAQISD
+289 
-297 STMKWTAAIKEVNGY
+297 
-312 PMDYLSIDF
+312 
-321 GPKPYNTGNGMQ
+321 
-333 VLAEY
+333 
-338 AASQGVEVF
+338 
-347 YDTEAKQLVGDA
+347 
-359 SGVTGVIAET
+359 GVTGVIAEGP
-369 ADGNVQFN
+369 DGTVQFN
-377 AAKGVILA
+377 ASKGVILA

-397 YYLPDLQNLGR
+397 YYLPDLANLGR

-456 NDGTRFCDETL
+456 QDGTRFCDETL

-515 EEDGEKTGVFRD
+515 EEDVEKVGVFED
-527 QIATFKADTL
+527 QIGTYKADTL
-537 EELAEKLGI
+537 EELAGKLGI
-546 TDTAAFVESVK
+546 TDTAAFVKSVE

-570 FGKEAKWLTAI
+570 FGKEGKWLTAI

-591 HVRVSAVVS
+591 HVRVSAIVS

-606 NMEVLAVE
+606 NMEVLAAE
-614 TNEPIPGLFAIG
+614 TGEAIPGLFAIG

-652 QGYVTGKYVA
+652 QGYVTGTYVA
-662 SL
+662 NL